1 MVISKSIKKKKEK
14 EKQKWIAGAFV
25 FSGRP
30 DPTWPVNNKLIK
42 QLEKIWNSLEPL
54 TDKYP
59 SPSILG
65 YRGCFV
71 RNNVDREWFA
81 YGGVVIFKRDNRSE
95 SRLDRQSTFEKSVLS
110 SAPPNLLPS
119 YLVQIRKS

>member
-1 MVISKSIKKKKEK
+1 MAISKSIKKKKE
-14 EKQKWIAGAFV
+14 EDKQKWIAGVFI

-59 SPSILG
+59 SPSTLG

-81 YGGVVIFKRDNRSE
+81 YDKIVIFKRNGSSE
-95 SRLDRQSTFEKSVLS
+95 PRLDKQSAFEKLVLS
-110 SAPPNLLPS
+110 SAPPGLLPS
-119 YLVQIRKS
+119 YLLQTRKN